1 MVPLYLPGYSAELM
15 HQVGAVMMHSTE
27 ATNATKLT
35 ASLWHYCQH
44 LYLLAL
50 PVSLSFPL
58 ARLLIALGPGLFTFT
73 LCCPPPRRQVGKTMQ
88 TQAELSD
95 GLLKGLKSPYH
106 WEVPLEGEAS
116 EAICLLY
123 VYFLKQWVQ
132 SENLGVFLL
141 HFLWKIPIMNLQL
154 ILWTRSPLCCSWEA
168 VFVLPCHRAQTLSQG

>member
-1 MVPLYLPGYSAELM
+1 MSAMPGSQIRCVQKPPAARASATQIWSQSNGAPLSTQLLCRELI
-15 HQVGAVMMHSTE
+15 QWVGTVMMRSTG

-88 TQAELSD
+88 KQAELSD

-106 WEVPLEGEAS
+106 WKVPLEGEAS
-116 EAICLLY
+116 EAICLLN
-123 VYFLKQWVQ
+123 VYFLKQ
-132 SENLGVFLL
+132 
-141 HFLWKIPIMNLQL
+141 
-154 ILWTRSPLCCSWEA
+154 
-168 VFVLPCHRAQTLSQG
+168 